1 MTDINEQI
9 NQEVQVGEVA
19 AYDFVSA
26 ALKELKD
33 TYGSEVPDMTS
44 KEGYDRSKQIAS
56 EMTKLRTSLESKRK
70 EIKSPALAY
79 GKMIDSEAKR
89 LAEEIKSIEEPH
101 KSAYREYDAEKKRRK
116 EAFEQK
122 LLDIKNL
129 PATCF
134 EKTPEQIEEMIDDLS
149 CISIDKETFGH
160 KLQEAQDWVPSI
172 LTQLSGE
179 HNKAIERKLEEEKR
193 IAEQEEL
200 AKLRREAAERE
211 EKERQE
217 QLERE
222 RAEREKQIAEQAR
235 IEAEQRAE
243 REKQEAIEAAE
254 RAEQARIQAEENAKL
269 EAEQAAIRA
278 EEEKQRAIE
287 AEKERQRQ
295 EQMRIEAEAKAREED
310 KKHRASINN
319 QALQCFVNGGL
330 TEKQAKLAVTLIA
343 SKQIDNVSIYY

>member
-9 NQEVQVGEVA
+9 NQEVKVGEVA

-26 ALKELKD
+26 ALKELKE
-33 TYGSEVPDMTS
+33 TYGSEIPDMSS
-44 KEGYDRSKQIAS
+44 KEGYTRSKQIAG
-56 EMTKLRTSLESKRK
+56 EMTKLRTSLEAKRK

-101 KSAYREYDAEKKRRK
+101 KSAYKEYDAEKKQRK
-116 EAFEQK
+116 EAFEQR
-122 LLDIKNL
+122 LLDVKNL
-129 PATCF
+129 PTTCF
-134 EKTPEQIEEMIDDLS
+134 DKTPEQIEEMIDDLS
-149 CISIDKETFGH
+149 CVSVDKETFGH

-211 EKERQE
+211 QIQRHE
-217 QLERE
+217 QLKREQEERE
-222 RAEREKQIAEQAR
+222 RQIAENAR

-243 REKQEAIEAAE
+243 REKQEAIEVAE
-254 RAEQARIQAEENAKL
+254 RAEQARIQAEENAKR
-269 EAEQAAIRA
+269 EAEEAAKQAEIN
-278 EEEKQRAIE
+278 KQIAIE
-287 AEKERQRQ
+287 AEMERQRQ
-295 EQMRIEAEAKAREED
+295 EQLRIEAEAKAREED
-310 KKHRASINN
+310 KQHRATINN

-330 TEKQAKLAVTLIA
+330 SEKQAKLAVTLIA
-343 SKQIDNVSIYY
+343 SRQVDNVNINY